1 MNTQKQPVGTLLS
14 PPPCSLL
21 PCGCGGKV
29 GSRASVKFHPRLNLM
44 DGITRYDVRC
54 ARCKK
59 VATTKDGKG
68 FQKWQAAL
76 KEWNH
81 KANDKAH
88 LTGEKGTKS

>member
-1 MNTQKQPVGTLLS
+1 
-14 PPPCSLL
+14 
-21 PCGCGGKV
+21 
-29 GSRASVKFHPRLNLM
+29 M

-76 KEWNH
+76 KAWNH
-81 KANDKAH
+81 KANVKVRDRS
-88 LTGEKGTKS
+88 GSGTPLQNQSS

>member
-1 MNTQKQPVGTLLS
+1 MTPQPISTA
-14 PPPCSLL
+14 PTCSLL

-29 GSRASVKFHPRLNLM
+29 GLRAAVKFYPRLNLM
-44 DGITRYDVRC
+44 DGITRFDVRC

-59 VATTKDGKG
+59 IATTKDGKG

-81 KANDKAH
+81 KANAKEQ
-88 LTGEKGTKS
+88 TPP

>member
-1 MNTQKQPVGTLLS
+1 M
-14 PPPCSLL
+14 
-21 PCGCGGKV
+21 
-29 GSRASVKFHPRLNLM
+29 KFHPRLNLM

-59 VATTKDGKG
+59 AATTKDGKG

-81 KANDKAH
+81 KANAAPTRPGQPESGH
-88 LTGEKGTKS
+88 PET